1 MIIFMLSCSI
11 CVDAVPE
18 EQYTNGE
25 TGYKIL
31 VMDDANILT
40 SDEEKQL
47 VHDIIPVTAY
57 GNAVV
62 WTTEEYTD
70 NELEQARL
78 KRKELFVFD
87 SACIFVINMNKS
99 VRKLTIQSYGTI
111 NEFVTDSFA
120 RSITDAGS
128 PASFAT

>member
-47 VHDIIPVTAY
+47 VFY
-57 GNAVV
+57 GYS
-62 WTTEEYTD
+62 WY
-70 NELEQARL
+70 
-78 KRKELFVFD
+78 
-87 SACIFVINMNKS
+87 
-99 VRKLTIQSYGTI
+99 VRKL
-111 NEFVTDSFA
+111 
-120 RSITDAGS
+120 
-128 PASFAT
+128 